1 MMESVALPGGGGT
14 KAAVRD
20 YRVAVKTGTAK
31 KIGDDGKY
39 VDKYVAYTAGVAP
52 ASNPQFALVVVI
64 NEPQNGQYYGG
75 AVSAPV
81 FSQIMGDVLR
91 LENVMPDGLPQGSD
105 NLIVMHTSSS
115 TPAL

>member
-52 ASNPQFALVVVI
+52 ASDPKFALVVVI
-64 NEPQNGQYYGG
+64 NNPQNGAYYGG
-75 AVSAPV
+75 QSP
-81 FSQIMGDVLR
+81 R
-91 LENVMPDGLPQGSD
+91 P
-105 NLIVMHTSSS
+105 
-115 TPAL
+115 

>member
-1 MMESVALPGGGGT
+1 M
-14 KAAVRD
+14 
-20 YRVAVKTGTAK
+20 AVKTGTAK

-52 ASNPQFALVVVI
+52 ASDPKFALVVVI
-64 NEPQNGQYYGG
+64 NNPQNGAYYGG

-91 LENVMPDGLPQGSD
+91 LENVKPDGMPADSD
-105 NLIVMHTSSS
+105 HLLVMHGSNVSSPS
-115 TPAL
+115 L

>member
-1 MMESVALPGGGGT
+1 VLRSKPG
-14 KAAVRD
+14 R
-20 YRVAVKTGTAK
+20 RK

-52 ASNPQFALVVVI
+52 ASNPRFALVVVI
-64 NEPQNGQYYGG
+64 NNPQNGAYYGG

-91 LENVMPDGLPQGSD
+91 LENVEPDGMPADSD
-105 NLIVMHTSSS
+105 HLLVMHGSHVAVPGS
-115 TPAL
+115 